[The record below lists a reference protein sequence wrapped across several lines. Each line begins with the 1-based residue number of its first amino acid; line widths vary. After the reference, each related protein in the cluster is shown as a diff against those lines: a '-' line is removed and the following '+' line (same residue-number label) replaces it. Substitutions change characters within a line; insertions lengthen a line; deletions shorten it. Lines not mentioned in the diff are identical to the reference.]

1 VIAKTPYA
9 LQEFKGAAT
18 LFWNA
23 HEKSF
28 SMSKMAAGVFG
39 RNKQKKKAYV

>member
-1 VIAKTPYA
+1 M
-9 LQEFKGAAT
+9 
-18 LFWNA
+18 LFRNL
-23 HEKSF
+23 ERRPRYFEILTKKRF

>member
-9 LQEFKGAAT
+9 LQEFKGAAILLT
-18 LFWNA
+18 
-23 HEKSF
+23 KKRF
-28 SMSKMAAGVFG
+28 SVSKMAAGVFG